1 MAAMDPSAHL
11 DDTAAYQALSS
22 RDPRFDGHFF
32 VGVTSTGIY
41 CRPVCRVRLPRRE
54 NCRFFGHAAAAEQA
68 GFRPCLRCRPEQAPG
83 LSGADAARSLAEA
96 GARLISHA
104 VAAGESPALPE
115 IAARLGITERH
126 LRRIF
131 QAHLG
136 VSPVD
141 WQTTQRLLLAKRLLT
156 DTTLPV
162 SQVAAASGFGSLRRF
177 NAAFAERYRLA
188 PGALR
193 REARPDAVPGVRPLR
208 LPWRPP
214 YDRAAMTG
222 FLAAR
227 PLAGVEAAGPDGWWR
242 RTLSVPHLGQALS
255 GWIALRLDEDA
266 AALEVSPS
274 LAPALGTVVERVR
287 HLLDLDADP
296 ARIDP
301 ALASLPVPVRPGL
314 RVPGCID
321 GFETLVRIVLGQQVT
336 VAAACTLAGRLVERF
351 GAPVQT
357 PWAGLDRLFPTP
369 AAIAQA
375 SAESIGTLGIVRVRV
390 GALQALAAAVD
401 RGELSLHP
409 AAPVED
415 TLARLRRLPGVGDW
429 TAELAALRVLAWPDA
444 FPATDAGV
452 VKALGGLR
460 PPRSQALAEAWRPW
474 RSYAVMQ
481 LWQSLVDLSPDPKT

>member
-1 MAAMDPSAHL
+1 MPASHPL
-11 DDTAAYQALSS
+11 DDDSAYRALQAH
-22 RDPRFDGHFF
+22 DARFDGRFF

-104 VAAGESPALPE
+104 VAAAESPSLPA

-136 VSPVD
+136 VSPLD

-156 DTTLPV
+156 DTTLPIT
-162 SQVAAASGFGSLRRF
+162 QVAAASGFGSLRRF
-177 NAAFAERYRLA
+177 NAAFAERYRLT

-193 REARPDAVPGVRPLR
+193 RESGDTPEPGVRPLR

-214 YDRAAMTG
+214 YDRQAMMS

-227 PLAGVEAAGPDGWWR
+227 PLSGVEALGADGWWR
-242 RTLSVPHLGQALS
+242 RTLAVAHHGQQLS
-255 GWIALRLDEDA
+255 GWIALRLDDQA
-266 AALEVSPS
+266 AALELAPA
-274 LAPALGTVVERVR
+274 LAPALGTVIERVR

-301 ALASLPVPVRPGL
+301 ALQSLPVTLRPGL

-321 GFETLVRIVLGQQVT
+321 GFETLVRIVLGQQVS
-336 VAAACTLAGRLVERF
+336 VAAACTLAARLVERF
-351 GAPVQT
+351 GAPLAT
-357 PWAGLDRLFPTP
+357 PWTGLTHLFPTP
-369 AAIAQA
+369 RAL
-375 SAESIGTLGIVRVRV
+375 AEATPEAIGTLGIVRVRV
-390 GALQALAAAVD
+390 GALQALARAVD
-401 RGELSLHP
+401 QGELSLHP
-409 AAPVED
+409 AAPVAT
-415 TLARLRRLPGVGDW
+415 TLAQLRMLPGVGDW

-452 VKALGGLR
+452 VKALGGLKAAQSL
-460 PPRSQALAEAWRPW
+460 PLAEAWRPW

-481 LWQSLVDLSPDPKT
+481 LWQSLVDTTEEPTR

>member
-1 MAAMDPSAHL
+1 MSPLRPL
-11 DDTAAYQALSS
+11 DDDSAYRALQTH
-22 RDPRFDGHFF
+22 DARFDGRFF

-96 GARLISHA
+96 GARLITHA
-104 VAAGESPALPE
+104 VAAGEQPSLPA
-115 IAARLGITERH
+115 IAQRLGITERH

-136 VSPVD
+136 VSPID

-156 DTTLPV
+156 DTTLPIT
-162 SQVAAASGFGSLRRF
+162 QVAAASGFGSLRRF
-177 NAAFAERYRLA
+177 NAAFAERYRLT

-193 REARPDAVPGVRPLR
+193 RATGTDPGVRPLR

-214 YDRAAMTG
+214 YDRASMMA

-227 PLAGVEAAGPDGWWR
+227 PLARVEAADDAGWWR
-242 RTLSVPHLGQALS
+242 RTLAVTHHGQTLH

-266 AALEVSPS
+266 AALEVAPT
-274 LAPALGTVVERVR
+274 LAPALGTVIERVR

-301 ALASLPVPVRPGL
+301 ALASLPVAVRPGL

-321 GFETLVRIVLGQQVT
+321 GFETMVRIVLGQQVS
-336 VAAACTLAGRLVERF
+336 VAAACTLAARLVERF
-351 GAPVQT
+351 GAPLAT
-357 PWAGLDRLFPTP
+357 PWPGLDRLFPSP
-369 AAIAQA
+369 RALAEA
-375 SAESIGTLGIVRVRV
+375 SPEAIGTLGIVRVRV
-390 GALQALAAAVD
+390 GALQALARAVD
-401 RGELSLHP
+401 SGTLALHP

-415 TLARLRRLPGVGDW
+415 TLARLRQLPGVGDW

-452 VKALGGLR
+452 VKALGGLKAAQSL
-460 PPRSQALAEAWRPW
+460 PLAEAWRPW

-481 LWQSLVDLSPDPKT
+481 LWQSLVDRPEETDR